1 MPYWFTRVQH
11 LKAEALLWSKRWK
24 EWGRPCHGEIAE
36 CMRRARHAYHYEVEM
51 SKQLETSNL
60 QYSFKGGH
68 STTTCCMTL
77 KEVATYYMNR
87 DSSVY
92 ACFIDAS
99 KAFDRVRYD
108 KLFELLL
115 GRGIP
120 HVAVRL
126 LMDMYSRQSTRATWD
141 SMYSKYFGS
150 KNGVRQGGV
159 ASPVL
164 FTIYMDELLMR
175 LQRAG
180 IGCYVGHEWFGAL
193 GYADDLTLLSP
204 SIKGWQK
211 MVKMC
216 AKFGREF
223 SIKYNPGK
231 SKYMVLSRCR
241 KDMAHV
247 NIVLG
252 FKSLMWVDSV
262 KCLGNFISTNLA
274 EEPDIRKK
282 QSDLIS
288 RINSLL
294 YKFGYTD
301 SQVLMKLFVSKCC
314 HFYGCESWNFNQV
327 VLERI
332 MITWNNVVRRIMGLA
347 AGQQDHAS
355 CWAK

>member
-1 MPYWFTRVQH
+1 
-11 LKAEALLWSKRWK
+11 
-24 EWGRPCHGEIAE
+24 
-36 CMRRARHAYHYEVEM
+36 
-51 SKQLETSNL
+51 
-60 QYSFKGGH
+60 
-68 STTTCCMTL
+68 
-77 KEVATYYMNR
+77 MNR

-108 KLFELLL
+108 KLFELLV

-150 KNGVRQGGV
+150 RNGVRQGGV

-204 SIKGWQK
+204 SIKGLQK

-223 SIKYNPGK
+223 SVKYNPGK
-231 SKYMVLSRCR
+231 SKCMVLSRCR
-241 KDMAHV
+241 RDMAHV

-252 FKSLMWVDSV
+252 SKSLMWVDSI
-262 KCLGNFISTNLA
+262 KYLGNFISTNLA
-274 EEPDIRKK
+274 
-282 QSDLIS
+282 S
-288 RINSLL
+288 
-294 YKFGYTD
+294 G
-301 SQVLMKLFVSKCC
+301 
-314 HFYGCESWNFNQV
+314 G
-327 VLERI
+327 
-332 MITWNNVVRRIMGLA
+332 A
-347 AGQQDHAS
+347 
-355 CWAK
+355 